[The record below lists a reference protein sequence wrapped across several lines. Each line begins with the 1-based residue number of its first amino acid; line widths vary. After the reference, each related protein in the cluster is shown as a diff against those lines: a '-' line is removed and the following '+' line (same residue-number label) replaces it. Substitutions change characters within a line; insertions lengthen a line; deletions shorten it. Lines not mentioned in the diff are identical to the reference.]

1 MDYWGFEERAGC
13 ATRDL
18 PSLQTYNV
26 YKKRYDRQFSYR
38 WDNKTV
44 NFPLDADRS

>member
-1 MDYWGFEERAGC
+1 MDYWGFEGRLA
-13 ATRDL
+13 AQSAL
-18 PSLQTYNV
+18 SSNHNV